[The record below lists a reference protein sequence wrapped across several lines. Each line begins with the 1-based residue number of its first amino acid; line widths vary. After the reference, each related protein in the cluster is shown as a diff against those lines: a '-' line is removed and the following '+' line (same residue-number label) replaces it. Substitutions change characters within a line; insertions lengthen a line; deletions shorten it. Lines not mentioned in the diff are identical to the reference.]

1 MPVVQQ
7 YGAPKVSNNAL
18 PDTRQSF
25 NTRGAFGEAIGA
37 GLQDAAYVSGAI
49 ADDMQK
55 QEDAAA
61 IKEATSQLRK
71 EINQVTYLD
80 EGAYYNLKGKA
91 AYDGYQGTL
100 TELEKRQKQIAEK
113 LSPRQR
119 DQFSQVAM
127 QYVDREADAMSRHA
141 AQGRTTWLNEQDE
154 SIIMMAQEDGS
165 LRWNDNAE
173 YAGQIKKSIQTLAKR
188 NGWTP
193 EKTELVTTEKLSAMH
208 KSAIDNIIQQNPNAA
223 KDYFESHK
231 EEITPSMRDDIQT
244 LINDQVDA
252 QWVLEQGDA
261 IRMSG
266 GSLTARLNQARELTP
281 DDPERRK
288 HLTAQIENDYRLEQ
302 AAERE
307 AQVDAYDMLT
317 RYAIDE
323 GMSPS
328 QLRKNFPGQW
338 AVLSA
343 SQRSTLSKP
352 QSATTKTDLNAYY
365 QYHGLMAQG
374 DKEGARDFY
383 INNSH
388 LFSHS
393 DGKSIIKEL
402 QSPAEVPS
410 NLISDKSAFDTAV
423 EGLLGKEPTK
433 GESRKNWNRKYTVLA
448 GMYQTQLQQYKDE
461 NQVKNVPEQDR
472 RRILDELQIT
482 ALRKDTLFGIDFL
495 NPDENVSIN
504 DIPAEQ
510 LEAIRNELEKQG
522 YAVTPEAILN
532 TYTSD
537 NWKEFWQN

>member
-49 ADDMQK
+49 AEDMQK

-71 EINQVTYLD
+71 EINQVMYLD

-91 AYDGYQGTL
+91 AYDGYQNTL

-154 SIIMMAQEDGS
+154 SIILMAQEDGS

-208 KSAIDNIIQQNPNAA
+208 KSAIDNIIVQNPKMA
-223 KDYFESHK
+223 KDYFDGHK

-261 IRMSG
+261 IRVGG
-266 GSLTARLNQARELTP
+266 GSLTARLSQAREMTQ

-288 HLTAQIENDYRLEQ
+288 QLTAQIENDYRLEQ

-317 RYAIDE
+317 RYAIDQQ
-323 GMSPS
+323 MSPN
-328 QLRKNFPGQW
+328 QLRKNFPGEW
-338 AVLSA
+338 AILSA
-343 SQRSTLSKP
+343 SQRSALSKP
-352 QSATTKTDLNAYY
+352 QSSNTKTDLNAYY
-365 QYHGLMAQG
+365 EFHGRLAQG
-374 DKEGARDFY
+374 DKEGAREFFL
-383 INNSH
+383 NNAH
-388 LFSHS
+388 MFSNS
-393 DGKSIIKEL
+393 DAKTIIKEL

-410 NLISDKSAFDTAV
+410 NLISDKAAFDTAV
-423 EGLLGKEPTK
+423 EGLLGKEPTM
-433 GESRKNWNRKYTVLA
+433 GESRKDWNRKVTVLA
-448 GMYQTQLQQYKDE
+448 GMYQTQLQQYKEE

-482 ALRKDTLFGIDFL
+482 AMRKDTFMGIDFL
-495 NPDENVSIN
+495 NPDEPISIN

-522 YAVTPEAILN
+522 YAVTPEAILS

-537 NWKEFWQN
+537 KWKEFWQN